1 MRRELYTAGATTAEV
16 DDLLLIADS
25 LRLLRH
31 SNSVVERKNRSRRG
45 IKMIVV
51 PAAYV
56 LIGIMVSTFIAVIA
70 QVASPDS
77 WLFPVQKAS
86 DNVAVMLHP
95 QYREVIMM
103 RRADQVRELA
113 VNESSAR
120 AQLGALTSYMEVA
133 DEYKNQPHAD
143 YAAFRYCESQLSQ
156 AAKTAT
162 PQVRQAIN
170 RSLYS
175 LDTT

>member
-1 MRRELYTAGATTAEV
+1 MKRLHNNTMRRELYTAGATTAEV

-70 QVASPDS
+70 Q
-77 WLFPVQKAS
+77 
-86 DNVAVMLHP
+86 
-95 QYREVIMM
+95 
-103 RRADQVRELA
+103 
-113 VNESSAR
+113 
-120 AQLGALTSYMEVA
+120 
-133 DEYKNQPHAD
+133 
-143 YAAFRYCESQLSQ
+143 AA
-156 AAKTAT
+156 
-162 PQVRQAIN
+162 
-170 RSLYS
+170 
-175 LDTT
+175 